1 MENHLNDEYLK
12 SINLAKFQNGA
23 SLISNME
30 RSKFYHKNTCKGN
43 YDQRC
48 QPHFCIFQDCKNNIN
63 EGEHL
68 CRLIVEVLKDI

>member
-1 MENHLNDEYLK
+1 MENHLNDGYLK
-12 SINLAKFQNGA
+12 SINLEKLQNGA
-23 SLISNME
+23 SLISNKIE
-30 RSKFYHKNTCKGN
+30 RSKFYHKSTGKDI

-68 CRLIVEVLKDI
+68 CRLIA